1 MTKED
6 KIKRIAQEFVSETI
20 NNATVICDPRAQ
32 LGEVIVATANQ
43 NMNIHNT
50 TLKMQQVGENTFEA
64 GGITHECGDIEMV
77 IPRNNQRVLP
87 NSEPSITINV
97 DTELTEEIHSKLANA
112 IRGHMSGE
120 K

>member
-43 NMNIHNT
+43 NINIHNT
-50 TLKMQQVGENTFEA
+50 TLKMQQVGENTFEV
-64 GGITHECGDIEMV
+64 GGVTHECGDIEMV

-97 DTELTEEIHSKLANA
+97 DTELTEEIHSKLVNM
-112 IRGHMSGE
+112 INKE
-120 K
+120 VNND